1 MHIHI
6 YVFAVFR
13 SVFQR
18 ESTDDHL
25 LIIQCDSGHQH
36 ADLIAC
42 ARYRVLDEMARES
55 HLKKIT
61 HTVFIIGLPRKSGGT
76 MFVSFQGGK
85 WKSYHMDSLIP
96 PKDSFF
102 TIEKALDM
110 SIHDILLDCYNNDKE
125 LFHNK
130 IQSCIS
136 PTSLL
141 RFSNVPTESTLQ
153 RYDIL
158 SRLVT
163 ISENGKSNETNSL
176 HQLTCEFLIVA
187 YVFYV

>member
-1 MHIHI
+1 MHIFLLYLH
-6 YVFAVFR
+6 R

-25 LIIQCDSGHQH
+25 LIIQCDSGHHH

-42 ARYRVLDEMARES
+42 ARYRVLDEMAHAS
-55 HLKKIT
+55 YPKKIT
-61 HTVFIIGLPRKSGGT
+61 HIVFIIGLPRKSGGT

-85 WKSYHMDSLIP
+85 WESYHMDNLIP
-96 PKDSFF
+96 PKNSLF

-110 SIHDILLDCYNNDKE
+110 SIHNILLECYNNDKE
-125 LFHNK
+125 LFHSK

-136 PTSLL
+136 PTLL
-141 RFSNVPTESTLQ
+141 LQFSNVPTESTLQ

-158 SRLVT
+158 LQLVNV
-163 ISENGKSNETNSL
+163 SENGKINETDSL
-176 HQLTCEFLIVA
+176 HQLNCEF
-187 YVFYV
+187 